1 MPMVRVSNG
10 GTLTYTVLNIGYL
23 PVGGKTV
30 DLSAYDFYQVTFCG
44 VANPSTTNI
53 GSWMS
58 GLISLDGGTTADFV
72 WVSNV
77 TIGQMTLNSGKQI
90 TVKNA
95 YTQTVGPCSLVILH
109 KE

>member
-1 MPMVRVSNG
+1 M
-10 GTLTYTVLNIGYL
+10 LNIGYV

-44 VANPSTTNI
+44 LDNPSTTAA
-53 GSWMS
+53 SAWMS

-72 WVSNV
+72 WVGNLN
-77 TIGQMTLNSGKQI
+77 IGQMTLNSGKKI

-95 YTQTVGPCSLVILH
+95 YTQAVGPCSLVILH